1 MRQSKSEKLGDIVN
15 QILRLSGLETPLN
28 QHRIIEV
35 WKNNIGRSFERYTE
49 NIFIKNQTLYIKLN
63 SSVVRN
69 ELSMHAKVLA
79 NKLNNEVNAQ
89 VITNI
94 VFI

>member
-1 MRQSKSEKLGDIVN
+1 MRQSKSEKLGDIVS
-15 QILRLSGLETPLN
+15 QILRLNGLETPLN

>member
-15 QILRLSGLETPLN
+15 QILRLNGLETPLN

-35 WKNNIGRSFERYTE
+35 WENNIGKSFEKYTE

-69 ELSMHAKVLA
+69 ELSMHAKMLA
-79 NKLNNEVNAQ
+79 NKLNKEVDAL

-94 VFI
+94 VFL

>member
-15 QILRLSGLETPLN
+15 QILRLNGLETPLN

-49 NIFIKNQTLYIKLN
+49 NIFIKNQILYIKLN

>member
-15 QILRLSGLETPLN
+15 QILRLNGLETPLN

-35 WKNNIGRSFERYTE
+35 WKNNIGKSFEKYTE

-69 ELSMHAKVLA
+69 ELSMHTKTLA
-79 NKLNNEVNAQ
+79 NKLNKEVNAL

-94 VFI
+94 VFL

>member
-15 QILRLSGLETPLN
+15 QILRLNGLETPLN
-28 QHRIIEV
+28 QYRIIEV

>member
-15 QILRLSGLETPLN
+15 QILRLNGLETPLN

>member
-15 QILRLSGLETPLN
+15 QILRLNGLETPLN
-28 QHRIIEV
+28 KHRIIEV

>member
-15 QILRLSGLETPLN
+15 QILRLNGLETPLN

-35 WKNNIGRSFERYTE
+35 WKNNIGKSFEKYTE

-69 ELSMHAKVLA
+69 ELSMHAKTLA
-79 NKLNNEVNAQ
+79 NKLNKEVNAL

-94 VFI
+94 VFL

>member
-15 QILRLSGLETPLN
+15 QILRLNGLETPLN

-35 WKNNIGRSFERYTE
+35 WKSNIGRSFERYTE

-69 ELSMHAKVLA
+69 ELSMHAKVLV